1 MRAAVK
7 TRSRTPTN
15 ASFTIFFAYAYA
27 NPNAASH
34 VASSGGGARAS
45 RVAVRRDV
53 GERVIDA
60 FIYGASVYRRVH
72 TRMNDYIT
80 TVPLHE

>member
-1 MRAAVK
+1 VK
-7 TRSRTPTN
+7 TRSRVPTN

-27 NPNAASH
+27 NPNDASH
-34 VASSGGGARAS
+34 VASSGGGA

-60 FIYGASVYRRVH
+60 FIHDVSVE
-72 TRMNDYIT
+72 TRLYAN
-80 TVPLHE
+80 E

>member
-7 TRSRTPTN
+7 TRSRVPTN

-27 NPNAASH
+27 NPNDASH
-34 VASSGGGARAS
+34 VASSGGGA

-60 FIYGASVYRRVH
+60 FIYGASVE
-72 TRMNDYIT
+72 TRLYAN
-80 TVPLHE
+80 E

>member
-7 TRSRTPTN
+7 TRSRVPTN

-27 NPNAASH
+27 NPNVASH
-34 VASSGGGARAS
+34 TRASSGGGARI
-45 RVAVRRDV
+45 AVRRDV

-60 FIYGASVYRRVH
+60 FIYGASVE
-72 TRMNDYIT
+72 TRLYAN
-80 TVPLHE
+80 E

>member
-7 TRSRTPTN
+7 TRSRVPTN

-27 NPNAASH
+27 NPNDASH
-34 VASSGGGARAS
+34 VASSGGGA

-60 FIYGASVYRRVH
+60 SFVHGVRVETRRLYA
-72 TRMNDYIT
+72 N
-80 TVPLHE
+80 E

>member
-1 MRAAVK
+1 M
-7 TRSRTPTN
+7 
-15 ASFTIFFAYAYA
+15 IFFAYAYA

-34 VASSGGGARAS
+34 TRASSGEGA

-60 FIYGASVYRRVH
+60 FIYGASVE
-72 TRMNDYIT
+72 TRLYAN
-80 TVPLHE
+80 E

>member
-7 TRSRTPTN
+7 TRSRVPTN

-27 NPNAASH
+27 NPNDASH
-34 VASSGGGARAS
+34 VASSGGGA

-60 FIYGASVYRRVH
+60 FIHDVSVE
-72 TRMNDYIT
+72 TRLYAN
-80 TVPLHE
+80 E

>member
-7 TRSRTPTN
+7 TRSRAPTN

-27 NPNAASH
+27 NPNDASH
-34 VASSGGGARAS
+34 VASSGGGA

-60 FIYGASVYRRVH
+60 FIHGASVE
-72 TRMNDYIT
+72 TRLYAN
-80 TVPLHE
+80 E